1 MLAAAGLVTGT
12 GGALAAWVLIKL
24 IALVTNLVWF
34 GRVSAEASDMA
45 LATRGPWMIV
55 APVLGSIAIGLMA
68 RFGSDKIRGHGIPEA
83 IEAILYGESR
93 LSPKVAVLKPVSS
106 AISIGTGGPF
116 GAEGPII
123 MTGGAIGSLFAQCFH
138 LSAAERKTLLVAGA
152 AAGMTAIFGTP
163 VAAILLAVEVLLFEW
178 KPRSLVPVVVS
189 AVTALVWR
197 PLLVGQGPLFALS
210 GHIPA
215 IAGFVVGAVLIG
227 LIVGAAASLLSAML
241 YRIEDAFHHLPI
253 HWMWWPA
260 LGGAVVGIGGL
271 IDPRVL
277 GAGYGN
283 IQDLLAGSLLLQ
295 AVLLLLAVKALVWL
309 VALGSGTSG
318 GILAPLL
325 IIGGATGAAIGQLL
339 PGSDGVWALIGM
351 AGILSAAMRA
361 PLTGAIFAI
370 ELTGRLD
377 ALPATMAAAAAGYAV
392 AVLVL
397 RRSILTEKIARRGRH
412 IQQEMTI
419 DPWAIVCVGDIMTS
433 MPDTLPGDMPVSRAL
448 EHFALPHA
456 HRSYPI
462 IGEDG
467 RPIGIV
473 SRSDALRWRS
483 ETVTDDVTLAE
494 RQSDRGLL
502 LVTPD
507 TPVTVLAD
515 LMVKDDVDRVP
526 VVDAR
531 TGVVVGIVARRDLL
545 RVRLHAHRE
554 NRERRRFVWTARPR
568 TSLWS
573 GVQN

>member
-1 MLAAAGLVTGT
+1 M
-12 GGALAAWVLIKL
+12 
-24 IALVTNLVWF
+24 
-34 GRVSAEASDMA
+34 
-45 LATRGPWMIV
+45 
-55 APVLGSIAIGLMA
+55 
-68 RFGSDKIRGHGIPEA
+68 
-83 IEAILYGESR
+83 
-93 LSPKVAVLKPVSS
+93 
-106 AISIGTGGPF
+106 
-116 GAEGPII
+116 
-123 MTGGAIGSLFAQCFH
+123 
-138 LSAAERKTLLVAGA
+138 
-152 AAGMTAIFGTP
+152 
-163 VAAILLAVEVLLFEW
+163 
-178 KPRSLVPVVVS
+178 
-189 AVTALVWR
+189 
-197 PLLVGQGPLFALS
+197 
-210 GHIPA
+210 
-215 IAGFVVGAVLIG
+215 
-227 LIVGAAASLLSAML
+227 
-241 YRIEDAFHHLPI
+241 
-253 HWMWWPA
+253 
-260 LGGAVVGIGGL
+260 VGIGGL

-370 ELTGRLD
+370 ALTGRLD
-377 ALPATMAAAAAGYAV
+377 ALHATMAAAAAGYAV

-531 TGVVVGIVARRDLL
+531 TGVVVGIVARRVLL

-568 TSLWS
+568 TSS
-573 GVQN
+573 